1 MLDTKTNYLPFQYKD
16 IFEEPTNF
24 ENAWNHDDMFQ
35 REQWRTAINKEFK
48 TMYEHEVW
56 NIVERRDIPAGRK
69 TIKCRWI
76 FEIKRSGVFR
86 ARLVACGYS
95 QVAGVD
101 FTESFSPV
109 MNDVTMRL
117 MITAKI
123 VNHYTSRIVD
133 IERAFLHGVLE
144 EHEKVYMN
152 CPEGLDH
159 NDGQA
164 VVLIK
169 TIYGLVQASRAY
181 FLLMVKTLKGF
192 GFEQSLADPCLFT
205 RIDNDGTVHC
215 GVYVDDIY
223 IVRDDKAVHQAIV
236 DIKSRFNITIEESL
250 ADYLSCE
257 IKFDKNK
264 TKAWIGQ
271 PHLMK
276 KLRNKFETMVS
287 DLQVYKTPGTP
298 GQGVV
303 RPNEGDHLVT
313 SEMQTDYR
321 SAVGMLLYLV
331 KHSRPDISNA
341 VRELS
346 KCMDRADYDAFKEL
360 RRVIKYVLDT
370 PDYGLKIEPIVD
382 NKDMNIEWNLIVYSD
397 SDWAGDKENRMSI
410 TGYIIFVHGVPI
422 TWKSR
427 QQKSL
432 EMSSSEAEYYALT
445 EAAKEVKFVVQILI
459 TMGVN
464 VVLPVIVRVDNIG
477 AIWMAET
484 LLQEVVQSMLNSS
497 TTSFDNTLKKDLSR

>member
-1 MLDTKTNYLPFQYKD
+1 M
-16 IFEEPTNF
+16 
-24 ENAWNHDDMFQ
+24 
-35 REQWRTAINKEFK
+35 
-48 TMYEHEVW
+48 
-56 NIVERRDIPAGRK
+56 AG
-69 TIKCRWI
+69 I
-76 FEIKRSGVFR
+76 
-86 ARLVACGYS
+86 
-95 QVAGVD
+95 D

-117 MITAKI
+117 LITAEI
-123 VNHYTSRIVD
+123 VNHYTSHIVD

-144 EHEKVYMN
+144 ENEQVYMN

-159 NDGQA
+159 KDGQA
-164 VVLIK
+164 VMLIK

-192 GFEQSLADPCLFT
+192 DFEQSLADPCLFT
-205 RIDNDGTVHC
+205 RVNANGTVHC

-223 IVRDDKAVHQAIV
+223 IVGDDKAVHSAIA

-257 IKFDKNK
+257 IKFNKQK
-264 TKAWIGQ
+264 TKAWVGQ

-276 KLRNKFETMVS
+276 KLRNKLEAMVS
-287 DLQVYKTPGTP
+287 ELQVYRTPGTP
-298 GQGVV
+298 GQGII
-303 RPNEGDHLVT
+303 RPSEGDQLIT

-346 KCMDRADYDAFKEL
+346 KCMDRANQDAFKEL
-360 RRVIKYVLDT
+360 RCVIKYVLDT
-370 PDYGLKIEPIVD
+370 PDYGLKIEPTID
-382 NKDMNIEWNLIVYSD
+382 KRDKNIEWNLIVYSD

-410 TGYIIFVHGVPI
+410 TGFIIFVHGVPI

-432 EMSSSEAEYYALT
+432 AMSNSEAEYYALT

-464 VVLPVIVRVDNIG
+464 VILPIID
-477 AIWMAET
+477 
-484 LLQEVVQSMLNSS
+484 
-497 TTSFDNTLKKDLSR
+497 